1 MLRHDL
7 PGGGYLRLL
16 EEADAPELFALVD
29 RNRAHLEP
37 WLPWVPATR
46 GPDDSLE
53 FIRATRRQVADN
65 DGLGLAI
72 ADAGGAIAGVVGF
85 HGVDWANRATSIG
98 FWLSAD
104 AQGRGLMTAAVR
116 ALIDHAF
123 GAWGL
128 QRVEI
133 SAAVDNARS
142 RAVAERLGLR
152 EEGVRRA
159 AERHGERYLDLVVYA
174 VLAAGWPRPSSAGR
188 PR

>member
-7 PGGGYLRLL
+7 PGGAYLRLL

-29 RNRAHLEP
+29 RNRAGLEP

-46 GPDDSLE
+46 GPDDTLE
-53 FIRATRRQVADN
+53 FIRASRRKVADN

-72 ADAGGAIAGVVGF
+72 VDAGGAIAGVIDF
-85 HGVDWANRATSIG
+85 RGVDWANRGTSIG
-98 FWLSAD
+98 YWLSED
-104 AQGRGLMTAAVR
+104 AQGRGLVTAAVR

-123 GAWGL
+123 DVWRL
-128 QRVEI
+128 HRVEI
-133 SAAVDNARS
+133 WAAVDNTRS

-174 VLAAGWPRPSSAGR
+174 VLAADWPPPGSCGR
-188 PR
+188 RR